1 MEIRLRA
8 TVETKVFVFIPICKE
23 ILGEAHRDGG
33 FSSCTVSQ
41 DYNFVQKWGYFAKFD
56 KDENKRIRI
65 EDIRHTE
72 RFNLQS
78 CLQFFATRFLLGI
91 RHTKS
96 AYKGRFGPLLFSIKK
111 KPWLDWRQYAVAHIR
126 SENTSG
132 TDFSEQP
139 YPRKRMRST
148 RTRVQVLCST
158 FYHKKGPS
166 RLRLGMICEYLFC
179 RVSIRL
185 AHAGNWIAVLELNSR
200 TVHLAVR
207 VQLCTVRVS
216 KVVRRSYNFIISIIW
231 R

>member
-1 MEIRLRA
+1 M
-8 TVETKVFVFIPICKE
+8 
-23 ILGEAHRDGG
+23 
-33 FSSCTVSQ
+33 
-41 DYNFVQKWGYFAKFD
+41 
-56 KDENKRIRI
+56 
-65 EDIRHTE
+65 
-72 RFNLQS
+72 
-78 CLQFFATRFLLGI
+78 
-91 RHTKS
+91 
-96 AYKGRFGPLLFSIKK
+96 
-111 KPWLDWRQYAVAHIR
+111 AHIR

-179 RVSIRL
+179 RVSIRP

-216 KVVRRSYNFIISIIW
+216 KVVRRSYNFIISTVSYEGKSYLLYVYSTRINIFTDKTNQILYNV
-231 R
+231 RR